1 MTHRTYFNRKNR
13 LHAAII
19 IRYKAKESIKTQQM
33 NERNNYAAAP
43 STSNPIAASATHPSV
58 LALFPDIPPET
69 PRDVVDEML
78 GYAME
83 GESGPALQ
91 RRWQQFFGT
100 NRSNDPST
108 RLADLRA
115 NFTPEGV
122 KKKAKATSTFKKH
135 QNNNERFILYLYEF
149 KREKLVDNLAHELD
163 DINTDPDY
171 SAVEEQY
178 PKYKK
183 NKGKKSLAE
192 RKEDYR
198 VQLLRDC
205 ISHALGQP
213 GTVPF
218 ARTVD
223 FDALRS
229 SCDLFVSYLCSCRR
243 ANGGILKKAA
253 YTGIRSSLTYL
264 FRRYRELIP
273 AKHHSLLTLL
283 YLH

>member
-1 MTHRTYFNRKNR
+1 M
-13 LHAAII
+13 
-19 IRYKAKESIKTQQM
+19 
-33 NERNNYAAAP
+33 
-43 STSNPIAASATHPSV
+43 
-58 LALFPDIPPET
+58 
-69 PRDVVDEML
+69 
-78 GYAME
+78 
-83 GESGPALQ
+83 
-91 RRWQQFFGT
+91 
-100 NRSNDPST
+100 
-108 RLADLRA
+108 
-115 NFTPEGV
+115 
-122 KKKAKATSTFKKH
+122 
-135 QNNNERFILYLYEF
+135 
-149 KREKLVDNLAHELD
+149 VDNFAHELD

-273 AKHHSLLTLL
+273 AQFQQDLRESMDGVKRMSSEAQQHGEGNIYDGDRPLTWGL
-283 YLH
+283 YQQFNEFFRAEGTEEK